1 MSAKEWPYCSAATMR
16 HRCTESLL
24 LGCPWRASVLIEVVN
39 DHFGAKPFASFHKL
53 QVLRMVVISILRL
66 LGLKLNIQSDLITL
80 IDDTA
85 MALRHPADVKTN
97 NARNGRKVFLCVSD
111 NLIRCVGVGGIG
123 PKNYDVRKHSSF
135 YGYFRRP
142 GQPGNTLRF
151 P

>member
-1 MSAKEWPYCSAATMR
+1 MR

-24 LGCPWRASVLIEVVN
+24 LGCPWRASVLFEVVN
-39 DHFGAKPFASFHKL
+39 DHLGAKPFASFHKL

-66 LGLKLNIQSDLITL
+66 LGLKLNVQSDLITL

-97 NARNGRKVFLCVSD
+97 NDRNGRKVFLCVSD

-135 YGYFRRP
+135 YGCFRRP
-142 GQPGNTLRF
+142 GQPGNTLR
-151 P
+151 

>member
-1 MSAKEWPYCSAATMR
+1 MAGIGF
-16 HRCTESLL
+16 LF
-24 LGCPWRASVLIEVVN
+24 EVVN
-39 DHFGAKPFASFHKL
+39 DHLGAKPFASFHKL
-53 QVLRMVVISILRL
+53 QVLRMVLISILRL
-66 LGLKLNIQSDLITL
+66 LGLKLNVQSDLVTL

-111 NLIRCVGVGGIG
+111 YLIRCVGVGGIG

-135 YGYFRRP
+135 YGCFRRP